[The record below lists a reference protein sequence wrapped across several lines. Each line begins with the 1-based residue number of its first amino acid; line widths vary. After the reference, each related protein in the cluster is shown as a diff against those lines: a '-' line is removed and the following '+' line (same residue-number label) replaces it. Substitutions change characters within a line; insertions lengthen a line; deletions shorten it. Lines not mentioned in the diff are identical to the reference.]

1 MVDSTFNNEFIISLG
16 KIETIIRDEM
26 KEYSNRKSIWNCFK
40 KDSNNPLLFAN
51 KMEAIYEVI
60 TGNIYF
66 ILNDKE
72 KVLIKDMNINKV
84 SDLLKAYYK
93 KIKTIND
100 VMFNNKFI
108 IKFESLKSNYN
119 KEFLNLEKIISIHNK
134 IETDVIERNELNRYN
149 KEDDEEIIMAALNN
163 SSSSD

>member
-16 KIETIIRDEM
+16 KIETIIKDEM
-26 KEYSNRKSIWNCFK
+26 KEYSNRRSIWNCFK